1 MTTQNVPLQQRAG
14 NNIGNETLPPYIHGA
29 AMPETP
35 VNVNGVTVLMEGQ
48 EKVVRTPCVR
58 TISGNFGAVINQTAT
73 SYDCVI
79 LFVDD
84 QGNEMVLGDFTAD
97 PSSMSELNLEGYFEQ
112 GLILALC
119 PGEKIIL
126 RTTPTPPPS

>member
-1 MTTQNVPLQQRAG
+1 MTTQNIPLQQRAG

-35 VNVNGVTVLMEGQ
+35 VNTNGTTTLMEGQ
-48 EKVVRTPCVR
+48 SKVVRTPCVR
-58 TISGNFGAVINQTAT
+58 TIAGNFGALINQSPI

-79 LFVDD
+79 LFVDAL
-84 QGNEMVLGDFTAD
+84 GNEMVLGDFIAGA
-97 PSSMSELNLEGYFEQ
+97 SGLSELNLEGYFAQ
-112 GLILALC
+112 GLILGLC

-126 RTTPTPPPS
+126 RTAPTQD